1 MRKLHFRD
9 REHHSVGVK
18 KSHVPSSAAQIHT
31 IHTHT
36 HIHMLSNLQVFTR
49 SFYAYTIKSHSRR
62 GAYIKID

>member
-31 IHTHT
+31 IYTHTHT
-36 HIHMLSNLQVFTR
+36 YTCCLIYKYSQEASMHILSNLTPEGVH
-49 SFYAYTIKSHSRR
+49 I
-62 GAYIKID
+62 